1 MNRDIELIINK
12 GTNIYYEENFKVFNG
27 HHNIYLGSN
36 IYLVDGIINAGD
48 HEGKVVIE
56 DFVFFGHGVKILTR
70 GHDYNVFDKNRQ
82 LSVVEKPIH
91 IKQGAWISSGSI
103 ILGGVTVGKNA
114 VIGAGSVVTKDVPD
128 HAMVAG
134 NPAKLLK
141 YIENGENLMGNT
153 DYDDIDTIISKVKKT
168 DKKIYEY
175 GDFTKYN
182 DKAFIE
188 EVYRKLLQ
196 REVDQH
202 GLDLYL
208 TKLRHAQK
216 SKMEIISLIR
226 ASKEGREKN
235 IKLLGFYKRLFL
247 TLLYTVPP
255 FSFLVKN
262 GRKIDNLE
270 STLYAHIKHSTNT
283 TRELK
288 DKLEDKIERL
298 EDKIEK
304 LEDKIDRVED
314 KVEDKVDIEDNIGLY
329 QKLIKEK
336 ETIKLYLNRL
346 DALINEAKKSMPPT
360 IKLSKIEA
368 LSQLKEHKFESLY
381 TEFEDKFRGEKKEIK
396 DKLSLYLPF
405 LHTVTKDSPK
415 ANILDIACGRGE
427 WLELLRD
434 NGYRAKGIDLNP
446 NMVHICQKEGL
457 DVEQQ
462 EALNYLK
469 SLPSN
474 SLSLITGFHIIE
486 HLHSFDE
493 VLELLEESHRVLD
506 GGGFMIYETPNPRN
520 ILVGAS
526 DFYIDPSH
534 QTPLHPMT
542 MKFFAQKLS
551 FKNVSSLIINDTKLI
566 DIDRIDFTKIEDYV
580 SIGRDYALIGYKV

>member
-56 DFVFFGHGVKILTR
+56 DFVFFGHGVKILAR
-70 GHDYNVFDKNRQ
+70 GHDYSVFDKERHS
-82 LSVVEKPIH
+82 SVVEKPIH

-103 ILGGVTVGKNA
+103 ILGGVTVGKNS

-128 HAMVAG
+128 YAMVAG

-141 YIENGENLMGNT
+141 YIENGEKLMGDTN
-153 DYDDIDTIISKVKKT
+153 DNEIDTIISKVKKT

-175 GDFTKYN
+175 SDFTKYN

-188 EVYRKLLQ
+188 EVYRGLLK
-196 REVDQH
+196 REVDQN

-208 TKLRHAQK
+208 TKLRNAQK
-216 SKMEIISLIR
+216 SKMEIISLVR

-247 TLLYTVPP
+247 TLLYATPP

-270 STLYAHIKHSTNT
+270 STLYAHIKNSNSIQ
-283 TRELK
+283 RELK
-288 DKLEDKIERL
+288 EKLENNINRVE
-298 EDKIEK
+298 EK

-346 DALINEAKKSMPPT
+346 DALINEAKKSTPPT
-360 IKLSKIEA
+360 IKFSKIEA
-368 LSQLKEHKFESLY
+368 LSQLKENRFESLY
-381 TEFEDKFRGEKKEIK
+381 AEFEDKFRGEKKEIK
-396 DKLSLYLPF
+396 DKLSIYLPF
-405 LHTVTKDSPK
+405 LYTVTKDTQK

-427 WLELLRD
+427 WLELLKD

-462 EALNYLK
+462 EALKYLK

-486 HLHSFDE
+486 HLRSFDE

-506 GGGFMIYETPNPRN
+506 GGGFIIYETPNPRN